1 MRKTY
6 IYEITKFDYVCLFLF
21 ICLFFIL
28 FTYSFEAKAA
38 PYILF
43 FDLIVCFIMFF
54 ILKFSKIKKFKR
66 AIILFTLL
74 FIHFLLLL
82 NGRGW
87 NEGSMHSQSYV
98 IGSLAEITDILYSFI
113 LLSAFTGFIP
123 FIIYIGFLN
132 FISKITANLSC
143 KEDIS

>member
-66 AIILFTLL
+66 TIIL

-98 IGSLAEITDILYSFI
+98 IESLSEITDILYGFI

-132 FISKITANLSC
+132 FISKITANLS
-143 KEDIS
+143 